1 MLEVEI
7 KKSTYSTTTTG
18 GAWALGRP
26 NGKDSLMDHSYHQR
40 ITMDR
45 FTFVSNAQQAQG
57 AGFVS
62 QLSIDSGEGTARYQR
77 FFYLQPRV

>member
-1 MLEVEI
+1 
-7 KKSTYSTTTTG
+7 
-18 GAWALGRP
+18 
-26 NGKDSLMDHSYHQR
+26 MDHSYHQR

-77 FFYLQPRV
+77 FLPSALCLRRPSTPVAYALDQAREWMQHKSLA

>member
-1 MLEVEI
+1 
-7 KKSTYSTTTTG
+7 
-18 GAWALGRP
+18 
-26 NGKDSLMDHSYHQR
+26 MDHSYHQR

-45 FTFVSNAQQAQG
+45 FTFVSNAQQVQG

-77 FFYLQPRV
+77 FFTFSPVFETAEHAVAYALDQAREWMQHKSLA